1 MQKTKRKSKLSDI
14 IDQILPP
21 PIWKKI
27 FLTPRM
33 NLACESLES
42 IFSSKISKSP
52 GPPDSTDPSDLP
64 NQSDPKNVVFS
75 QIKHQWVP

>member
-42 IFSSKISKSP
+42 LFLSKISKSS

-64 NQSDPKNVVFS
+64 NQSVPKNVVFS

>member
-1 MQKTKRKSKLSDI
+1 MK
-14 IDQILPP
+14 
-21 PIWKKI
+21 KKI

-33 NLACESLES
+33 NFACESFES

>member
-1 MQKTKRKSKLSDI
+1 ME
-14 IDQILPP
+14 
-21 PIWKKI
+21 KKI

-42 IFSSKISKSP
+42 LFLSKIS

-64 NQSDPKNVVFS
+64 NQSVPKNVVFS
-75 QIKHQWVP
+75 QIKHLQWVP

>member
-1 MQKTKRKSKLSDI
+1 
-14 IDQILPP
+14 
-21 PIWKKI
+21 
-27 FLTPRM
+27 M

-64 NQSDPKNVVFS
+64 NQSDPKNVVFINKALMGPLKS
-75 QIKHQWVP
+75 EKLPLDVALHQIFSSSA